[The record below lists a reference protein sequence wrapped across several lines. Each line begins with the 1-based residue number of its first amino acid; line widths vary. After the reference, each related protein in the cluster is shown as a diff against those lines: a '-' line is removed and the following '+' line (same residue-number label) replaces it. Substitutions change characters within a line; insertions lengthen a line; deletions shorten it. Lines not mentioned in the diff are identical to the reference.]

1 MEEKKY
7 LNEEKYQK
15 TKGKILALAVVVL
28 ILALLIG
35 GGLIFT
41 GISKM
46 SQVSKTTEATRTVE
60 DIQEE
65 IDKLKEEEASL
76 NAKQNEVFKKD
87 GFSEEYYSLENELE
101 KNSKKVADLESQ
113 QFDMEHDD
121 INWDKAKYAPFL
133 MIGGFIC
140 LSGCMIAFSI
150 FMFAKRREILAFQA
164 QQVVPVG
171 KEVIEDVA
179 PTAGNFAKEISKG
192 IKEGLNEA
200 DATDEK

>member
-1 MEEKKY
+1 MEKKY
-7 LNEEKYQK
+7 LNEDKYQK

-46 SQVSKTTEATRTVE
+46 SQASKTTEATRTVE

-87 GFSEEYYSLENELE
+87 GFSEEYYRLKNELE
-101 KNSKKVADLESQ
+101 KNRKQVADLESE
-113 QFDMEHDD
+113 QFNMEHDD
-121 INWDKAKYAPFL
+121 INWDKAKYTPFL

-164 QQVVPVG
+164 QQAMPVVKEGAEELSPV
-171 KEVIEDVA
+171 
-179 PTAGNFAKEISKG
+179 AGNFAKEISKG
-192 IKEGLNEA
+192 IREGQNEA
-200 DATDEK
+200 DNEE